1 MLSGQG
7 LADYALAK
15 LGTPYFYGAK
25 MQVLTES
32 YMATMHKNYPS
43 MVTDNYIKKAR
54 NKGLVGKICVDCSGL
69 IGAYRNKQIGSSQL
83 YSSAKKRLP
92 IANIKDFAIGTVL
105 WKSGHV
111 GVYIGKENN
120 IPMCVE
126 AKGIDYGVIKSKV
139 ADTKWSYGL
148 LFDDLSYENAD
159 VVNSSTKEK
168 NPYTEPST
176 NVKKGT
182 KGVSARWVQWEL
194 CEAGYSKP
202 FVYKNVVYDGVVV
215 DGDFGKISTAALK
228 HFQASCKNLVVDG
241 ICGPATRKALKNN

>member
-111 GVYIGKENN
+111 GVYIGMENG

-126 AKGIDYGVIKSKV
+126 SKGIDYGTVLTKV
-139 ADTKWSYGL
+139 SATKWQYGL
-148 LFDDLSYENAD
+148 TFDDMSYSYAITVAGSD
-159 VVNSSTKEK
+159 KKK
-168 NPYTEPST
+168 NPYPVPTR
-176 NVKKGT
+176 NIKKGC
-182 KGVSARWVQWEL
+182 KGEDVKWVQFEL
-194 CEAGYSKP
+194 VEAGYNLKI
-202 FVYKNVVYDGVVV
+202 DGIA
-215 DGDFGKISTAALK
+215 GSATEKSIIS
-228 HFQASCKNLVVDG
+228 FQKSAKLEADG
-241 ICGPATRKALKNN
+241 ICGKLTRQALTLN